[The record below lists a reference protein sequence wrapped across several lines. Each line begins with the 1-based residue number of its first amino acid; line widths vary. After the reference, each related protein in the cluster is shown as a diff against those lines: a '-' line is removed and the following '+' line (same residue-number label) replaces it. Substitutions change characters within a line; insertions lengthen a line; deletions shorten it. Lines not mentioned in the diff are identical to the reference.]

1 MLNSKGLGS
10 KMEHRSGRFGDWRR
24 KTEELEKGLKG
35 KKRLKEQNFFAK
47 SKSQTL
53 TISYI
58 TGNGGQARKK
68 QRFKAQ
74 ETKEKEKETKA
85 IAIAIVQHRDLS
97 RI

>member
-1 MLNSKGLGS
+1 
-10 KMEHRSGRFGDWRR
+10 MEHRSGRFGDWRR
-24 KTEELEKGLKG
+24 ETEEVEKGLKG
-35 KKRLKEQNFFAK
+35 EKRLNEQNFFAK

-58 TGNGGQARKK
+58 KAGNRGQAPKK

-85 IAIAIVQHRDLS
+85 IAIAIAIV
-97 RI
+97 